1 MALFAGGWVAGRLA
15 GMPRATDGVLHGIAW
30 SLTTLATAYLLTTAI
45 GGILG
50 GASGLLGNVL
60 GAAGTGTAAAAP
72 AVTSAVGSQMQKS
85 GVSVDTVTSKVQNI
99 LRETGN
105 SRLSP
110 ESLKAQAQH
119 QGHLAKNAG
128 QAAAQNPQGAHQSYN
143 DLVYRFLHD
152 TGTTSRSA
160 DRQALINVVASEQ
173 HVSKYQASKTVDG
186 WLQQA
191 QDAQRQT
198 QAVVAS
204 AQEKTKEAADA
215 TAAGISKAAIG
226 AFSSYCWEQ
235 SRRRPG
241 AF

>member
-1 MALFAGGWVAGRLA
+1 
-15 GMPRATDGVLHGIAW
+15 
-30 SLTTLATAYLLTTAI
+30 
-45 GGILG
+45 
-50 GASGLLGNVL
+50 
-60 GAAGTGTAAAAP
+60 
-72 AVTSAVGSQMQKS
+72 MQKS

-226 AFSSYCWEQ
+226 AFFLLLL
-235 SRRRPG
+235 G
-241 AF
+241 AVAAAAGGFLSTRALTREHSDAVPIVTRSAV